1 MVRISIFVFYGQ
13 LFTWCFFFFF
23 FNSLTWYKRRFACGT
38 YSLSFCYRQCSQTKG
53 FIPRLH
59 LTRWIYLSSRQYI
72 ITIVI
77 CSRLKPQTENFSY
90 VQNPGCLENK
100 RKEKKKISLTNFFLS
115 QYLTARIISFPEI
128 IISFIQFF
136 QCLGL
141 AVEGATLTLVTCL
154 VKKCFESSLE
164 NLR

>member
-1 MVRISIFVFYGQ
+1 M
-13 LFTWCFFFFF
+13 
-23 FNSLTWYKRRFACGT
+23 
-38 YSLSFCYRQCSQTKG
+38 
-53 FIPRLH
+53 
-59 LTRWIYLSSRQYI
+59 
-72 ITIVI
+72 VI

-100 RKEKKKISLTNFFLS
+100 RKEKKKISLTNVFLS

-136 QCLGL
+136 QCLAL
-141 AVEGATLTLVTCL
+141 AVEGTTLTPVTCL